1 MRQTTSS
8 RGIKGSRSAVLYKEY
23 YSVEEVSRLLHISER
38 TIRELAH
45 REDDPLPFRI
55 LFGQQRNCFIHREDL
70 MYWLE
75 SNSQLVR
82 DAAKKQTGQA

>member
-1 MRQTTSS
+1 MRQTTNAEGINSS
-8 RGIKGSRSAVLYKEY
+8 RSTILIKEY

-38 TIRELAH
+38 TVRELAH
-45 REDDPLPFRI
+45 REEDPLSFRI
-55 LFGQQRNCFIHREDL
+55 LFGQQRNCFIPREAL
-70 MYWLE
+70 MDWFE